1 MFLYQ
6 QNKNMIRVILL
17 WRYKELYSCP
27 LVVILGSFNY
37 NGLNGFV
44 TLPVVNMRLNVLIS
58 RDNEVR
64 IVSNISRHNWYEQ
77 LKRVCLSICLN
88 EPMNLSVLEKVI
100 ATSMFY
106 GGLGIYVVNRDSV
119 SILSLDFVN
128 KRKHYFYVLPS
139 DFNTNFDKARLED
152 WVILQFALREGDSD
166 LLLSVCNNAF
176 REKGMC
182 KIITSHGL
190 LRISDREICEDNW
203 IRIIPDNAPL
213 RHVISVS

>member
-1 MFLYQ
+1 
-6 QNKNMIRVILL
+6 V
-17 WRYKELYSCP
+17 
-27 LVVILGSFNY
+27 
-37 NGLNGFV
+37 
-44 TLPVVNMRLNVLIS
+44 
-58 RDNEVR
+58 
-64 IVSNISRHNWYEQ
+64 
-77 LKRVCLSICLN
+77 
-88 EPMNLSVLEKVI
+88 
-100 ATSMFY
+100 
-106 GGLGIYVVNRDSV
+106 
-119 SILSLDFVN
+119 
-128 KRKHYFYVLPS
+128 PS